1 MTRTRLAR
9 HYNAELDF
17 GNQETRK
24 NSVKKMIIAALVFIQ
39 ITLIISIPE
48 IINFIQTLFKKSI
61 DTEYIGIVFT
71 LISVGISIAVLTET
85 GRMKQYLSH

>member
-1 MTRTRLAR
+1 
-9 HYNAELDF
+9 
-17 GNQETRK
+17 
-24 NSVKKMIIAALVFIQ
+24 MIIAALVFIQ